1 MAATDPDIIAEECGP
16 GHIED
21 HGDPST
27 WRYLGK
33 KQVPATETGR
43 LPSSK
48 KVYEV
53 FLDENGKQ
61 IEWHYWINPDGTLDG
76 GKIVFPG
83 TTSRVGLAP
92 IRTKNDAF
100 PEDPGNRQR
109 QADR

>member
-83 TTSRVGLAP
+83 TTNRVGLA
-92 IRTKNDAF
+92 D
-100 PEDPGNRQR
+100 
-109 QADR
+109 